1 MTNNTDYTP
10 ESLYLNTLN
19 LVNDRLYA
27 AGNSP
32 SDLNSLLPRKV
43 IRDLEFAEHRHRCVG
58 KSKHQVQ
65 GDFYC
70 RCTYWDD
77 SDPEL
82 DKLADE
88 LEKRKTIALQKL
100 EKKKKLVYRKLTTYF
115 YEKYFLEQNQ
125 SERIKLLIK
134 LL

>member
-1 MTNNTDYTP
+1 MKMRNNTDYSADT
-10 ESLYLNTLN
+10 LYLNTLN

-88 LEKRKTIALQKL
+88 LNKRETIALQKL
-100 EKKKKLVYRKLTTYF
+100 EKKKETCIQKT
-115 YEKYFLEQNQ
+115 EKMF
-125 SERIKLLIK
+125 
-134 LL
+134 

>member
-1 MTNNTDYTP
+1 MKMRNNTDYSADT
-10 ESLYLNTLN
+10 LYLNTLN

-32 SDLNSLLPRKV
+32 CDLASTLPKTV
-43 IRDLEFAEHRHRCVG
+43 ICDLEFAERRHRCVG
-58 KSKHQVQ
+58 ITKHLVH
-65 GDFYC
+65 GAFYC

-88 LEKRKTIALQKL
+88 LDKRKIIALQKL
-100 EKKKKLVYRKLTTYF
+100 EKKKET
-115 YEKYFLEQNQ
+115 
-125 SERIKLLIK
+125 
-134 LL
+134 

>member
-1 MTNNTDYTP
+1 MKMRNNTDYSAD
-10 ESLYLNTLN
+10 SLYLNTLN

-32 SDLNSLLPRKV
+32 CDLMSLLPKKV
-43 IRDLEFAEHRHRCVG
+43 IRDLEFAERRHRCVG
-58 KSKHQVQ
+58 KTKHQVQ

-88 LEKRKTIALQKL
+88 LNKRETIALQKL
-100 EKKKKLVYRKLTTYF
+100 EKKKRLVYRKLVAYF
-115 YEKYFLEQNQ
+115 MKNTFLNKNNLKE
-125 SERIKLLIK
+125 LCC
-134 LL
+134 